1 MTAIIYSK
9 TGTKMAMNR
18 EDVLEKVVEIIAE
31 KLSVEVSALAESSD
45 LKDIGADS
53 LDLVELIMSFEEFF
67 NIEINDEE
75 AENIKTVGQAVDLIS
90 KNISS

>member
-1 MTAIIYSK
+1 
-9 TGTKMAMNR
+9 MAMNR
-18 EDVLEKVVEIIAE
+18 EEVLNKVVEIIAE
-31 KLSVEVSALAESSD
+31 KLSTEATGLTESLD

-53 LDLVELIMSFEEFF
+53 LDLVELIMTFEEAF

-90 KNISS
+90 KNFSS

>member
-1 MTAIIYSK
+1 
-9 TGTKMAMNR
+9 MNR
-18 EDVLEKVVEIIAE
+18 PEVLEKVVEIISE
-31 KLSVEVSALAESSD
+31 KLSVEASGLSESSD

-53 LDLVELIMSFEEFF
+53 LDLVELIMSFEEAF

-75 AENIKTVGQAVDLIS
+75 AENIKTVAQAVDLIS

>member
-1 MTAIIYSK
+1 
-9 TGTKMAMNR
+9 MNR
-18 EDVLEKVVEIIAE
+18 TEVLEKVIEIIAE
-31 KLSVEVSALAESSD
+31 KLSVEASGLTESSD

-53 LDLVELIMSFEEFF
+53 LDLVELIMSFEEAF

-75 AENIKTVGQAVDLIS
+75 AENIKTVSQAVDLIS

>member
-1 MTAIIYSK
+1 
-9 TGTKMAMNR
+9 MAMNR